1 MPRPDRADEFVL
13 RGADDHVVG
22 SEVRRLHFAGGLSIR
37 EIHRRTGLHRDTIR
51 GALRSDEA
59 PR

>member
-1 MPRPDRADEFVL
+1 
-13 RGADDHVVG
+13 
-22 SEVRRLHFAGGLSIR
+22 LHFAGGLSIR